1 MTTAQEYGPECQ
13 CCGKRGLKRIA
24 PNEYR
29 CPRTN
34 LEMRFYVR
42 DGGYFAVPL
51 KTARAIEEVS
61 K

>member
-1 MTTAQEYGPECQ
+1 MTTIRECGPECS

-24 PNEYR
+24 PHEYR
-29 CPRTN
+29 CPRTG

-51 KTARAIEEVS
+51 KTARVMEEL